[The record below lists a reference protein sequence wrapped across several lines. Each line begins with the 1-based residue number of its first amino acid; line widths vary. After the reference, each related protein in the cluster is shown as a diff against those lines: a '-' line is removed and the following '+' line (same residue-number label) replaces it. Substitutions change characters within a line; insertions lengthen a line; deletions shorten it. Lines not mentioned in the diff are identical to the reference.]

1 MLRETRKR
9 LQRGGMKPSR
19 EKLGKGLKEEEC
31 NQKRE
36 TRKSLQMGGMKPLRE
51 KLGKGCKWEE

>member
-1 MLRETRKR
+1 
-9 LQRGGMKPSR
+9 MKPSR
-19 EKLGKGLKEEEC
+19 EKLGKGLKEEEF

>member
-1 MLRETRKR
+1 
-9 LQRGGMKPSR
+9 MKPSR

-51 KLGKGCKWEE
+51 KLGKGCKWEEWNHVERN